1 MSAPAEATSIT
12 SAKVLIV
19 DDTPTNL
26 RLLSNTLIQQGYDV
40 QCAIS
45 GELALIG
52 VRASKPDIILLDIT
66 MPQMDG
72 FEVCRQLKA
81 ESTTQ
86 NIPVIFLSAL
96 DDSFDKVRAFQA
108 GGIDYITKPFQVE
121 EVVARVANHLAL
133 QRAQTAILSLNTELE
148 QRVEERTQSLQQLN
162 LELQASEERFRT
174 VANAAPVLIWM
185 VGIDASCQFVNQHWL
200 NFTGCSF
207 TEVLNRGWVSRIHPA
222 ERSQYEQLYQTTLE
236 QHQPF
241 TLEYRLLNANSE
253 YRWILETSVPLYE
266 GDECVGFIGS
276 GIDIH
281 DRRQAEEQLIHNAL
295 HDSLTDLPNRVLLM
309 ERLELS
315 LNRMGRSSSLHFAVL
330 FLDLDRFKLINDG
343 LGHLAGDCLL
353 VQFASRLERVIRPT
367 DLLAR
372 LGGDEFV
379 LLLED
384 INGLQDAVHIA
395 NRILEELRSPFTIA
409 GQEVFLTASIGI
421 VLNAPHY
428 YQGTELL
435 RDADTAMYEAKKRGK
450 ARYEIFNSEMHQVAL
465 KQLHLENDLRKAL
478 EQQQFVIHYQPIVD
492 LHTGEL
498 VGLEALVR
506 WQPPQGMVL
515 PNEFIP
521 VAEETG
527 LIIPLGEWVLRTACY
542 RVKQWQE
549 QFPRVS
555 LRLSVNLSAKQLQ
568 EPTFLTQVD
577 RVLQATGLSGHHLT
591 LEITESMLIE
601 NVENVIAILQQL
613 RDRQIQIDI
622 DDFGTGYSSL
632 SYLHRFPIHA
642 LKIDQSFTQTVDVN
656 PNIVEAIISLGH
668 ALGLD
673 VVAEG
678 IGTAEQQ
685 STIRSL
691 GCRYGQGYYL
701 GRPLSTNEMDRFLST
716 QTQLP

>member
-1 MSAPAEATSIT
+1 MSAAAETTSTT

-52 VRASKPDIILLDIT
+52 VRANKPDIILLDIT
-66 MPQMDG
+66 MPQMNG
-72 FEVCRQLKA
+72 FEVCRQLK
-81 ESTTQ
+81 ENRTTCD
-86 NIPVIFLSAL
+86 IPVIFLSAL
-96 DDSFDKVRAFQA
+96 DDSFDKVRAFQV

-133 QRAQTAILSLNTELE
+133 KRAQEAVLQLNAALE
-148 QRVEERTQSLQQLN
+148 QRVEERTQALKQLN

-185 VGIDASCQFVNQHWL
+185 VGTDAACQFVNQHWL
-200 NFTGCSF
+200 NFTGCSLE
-207 TEVLNRGWVSRIHPA
+207 EVLNQGWGNRIHPA
-222 ERSQYEQLYQTTLE
+222 ERSQYEQHYQTALE
-236 QHQPF
+236 QYQPF
-241 TLEYRLLNANSE
+241 TLEYRLLDARSE
-253 YRWILETSVPLYE
+253 YRWILETSVPLYAG
-266 GDECVGFIGS
+266 GDCVGLIGS

-281 DRRQAEEQLIHNAL
+281 DRKQVEEQLIHNAL
-295 HDSLTDLPNRVLLM
+295 HDSLTDLPNRLLLM

-315 LNRMGRSSSLHFAVL
+315 LNRMNRSRRFHFAVL

-343 LGHLAGDCLL
+343 LGHGAGDCLL
-353 VQFASRLERVIRPT
+353 VQFASRLVGVIRPI

-384 INGLQDAVHIA
+384 INGLQDAIHIA
-395 NRILEELRSPFTIA
+395 NRILEELRSPFEIA
-409 GQEVFLTASIGI
+409 GREVFLTASIGI
-421 VLNAPHY
+421 VLDAPHY
-428 YQGTELL
+428 RQGPELL

-450 ARYEIFNSEMHQVAL
+450 ARYEIFNSDMHQVAL

-478 EQQQFVIHYQPIVD
+478 EQQQFVVYYQPIFD
-492 LHTGEL
+492 LQTGQL

-515 PNEFIP
+515 PSEFIP

-527 LIIPLGEWVLRTACY
+527 LILPLGEWVLKTACLQ
-542 RVKQWQE
+542 VKQWQE
-549 QFPRVS
+549 LFHCVS

-568 EPTFLTQVD
+568 EPTFLTHVD
-577 RVLQATGLSGHHLT
+577 RILQETGLSGKHLT

-601 NVENVIAILQQL
+601 NVETVIAILQQL

-642 LKIDQSFTQTVDVN
+642 LKIDRSFTQTVAMN
-656 PNIVEAIISLGH
+656 PNIVEAIISLSH
-668 ALGLD
+668 ALGID

-678 IGTAEQQ
+678 IETAEQQ
-685 STIRSL
+685 SIIKNL

-701 GRPLSTNEMDRFLST
+701 GRPLCTDTMGHFLFGSG
-716 QTQLP
+716 